1 MNAPGCVHLINFCRK
16 LTVNAVFFLVPLYL
30 LKIGFTGWQI
40 GLAASLFAFAP
51 LVFSFPTGWLND
63 RLSIKEIVRFGL
75 AATSLGFFLVG
86 RVLHFL
92 PMALVFLLIGVAN
105 NALDVS
111 LNSLYFKT
119 ESGQDLNRKYSQ
131 LAFWQALG
139 SAVGTLLAGVVV
151 VLTSFK
157 TLFLAFAVFL
167 LILQIFV
174 RGLRD
179 APFEVVPM
187 RVYRANI
194 LNKKAILFSIMIF
207 VVGLHWG
214 VEGTVYSPFLKRYFN
229 LSTMSLSLYISLALF
244 GLAFSSFFIG
254 LIKHDS
260 RLNKR
265 VFLLSMLFSGGG
277 LVLMVNPYLPLSFLF
292 RIVHEVGDGLLG
304 ALILLFISRL
314 FEKSSIGG
322 SAAVLLTV
330 MTLGHM
336 VGSLGFSSI
345 GFRFGLVYPF
355 YIGGLLLVINA
366 VFGMHVLRQT
376 DFLT

>member
-1 MNAPGCVHLINFCRK
+1 MNTPGCVHLINFSRK
-16 LTVNAVFFLVPLYL
+16 LTVNAVFFLAPLYL
-30 LKIGFTGWQI
+30 LKIGFAGWQI

-63 RLSIKEIVRFGL
+63 RFSIKEIVHFGL
-75 AATSLGFFLVG
+75 VATSLAFFLVG
-86 RVLHFL
+86 RIQHFL
-92 PMALVFLLIGVAN
+92 PMALVFLLIGLAN

-131 LAFWQALG
+131 LAFWQSLG
-139 SAVGTLLAGVVV
+139 SAVGTLLAGIVV

-167 LILQIFV
+167 LILQVFV
-174 RGLRD
+174 RGLRH
-179 APFEVVPM
+179 ARFEVVPM
-187 RVYRANI
+187 KVYKTNI
-194 LNKKAILFSIMIF
+194 LSKKAILFSIMIF

-229 LSTMSLSLYISLALF
+229 LSAMSLSLYISLALF

-254 LIKHDS
+254 LIRHDS
-260 RLNKR
+260 RVNKSI
-265 VFLLSMLFSGGG
+265 FLLSMLFSGAG
-277 LVLMVNPYLPLSFLF
+277 LILMVNPFLPLSFFF
-292 RIVHEVGDGLLG
+292 RVVHEVGDGLLG
-304 ALILLFISRL
+304 ALIWLFISRL
-314 FEKSSIGG
+314 FERASIGG

-336 VGSLGFSSI
+336 VGSLAFSSI
-345 GFRFGLVYPF
+345 GFRFGLSYPF
-355 YIGGLLLVINA
+355 YIAGLLLLANS
-366 VFGMHVLRQT
+366 VFGHFIFRRL
-376 DFLT
+376 DF